1 MPTFCVGI
9 SHVMPPIQADL
20 ILISYVF
27 IHDCKKFVGL
37 CMNLHISILA
47 DDVNGDVSYVQIQRA
62 VSSKMEVNLKLEQ
75 DEMEG
80 VDEQEWVSIILMNHN
95 WEWLLVDT
103 SG

>member
-1 MPTFCVGI
+1 MSIYTTVN
-9 SHVMPPIQADL
+9 
-20 ILISYVF
+20 
-27 IHDCKKFVGL
+27 FVGL
-37 CMNLHISILA
+37 CMNLHISTLA

-80 VDEQEWVSIILMNHN
+80 VDEREWVSVILINCN
-95 WEWLLVDT
+95 WEWVLMDM